1 MDGQGAITY
10 PIEREKK
17 DPRYTLERVIDVLRE
32 TNYVGDPPRGWENIY
47 GNVMLQPPD
56 DATFK
61 QIVDVVKVITEVTRI
76 EGGRDMSISCGGDL
90 VWYHMTPEEGDR
102 AENAL
107 RELIGEDALYD
118 EWAFV
123 YDDDF
128 PENYRRTTRH
138 RMRVLLAEHPR
149 SEGRVVRRG
158 RDRHVRGL
166 FPPSRGRFGRRRLL
180 TIPIEPVG
188 KPLTSFYPAFTPE
201 KEDQVHPSAILQ
213 RIYEA
218 DSVIRYNV
226 F

>member
-32 TNYVGDPPRGWENIY
+32 INYVGDPPRGWETIC

-56 DATFK
+56 DATFE
-61 QIVDVVKVITEVTRI
+61 QIVDVVKIITEVTRI

-90 VWYHMTPEEGDR
+90 VWYHMTPEEADKV
-102 AENAL
+102 ENAL

-128 PENYRRTTRH
+128 PENYRRTPRH
-138 RMRVLLAEHPR
+138 RMRVLLAKHPR
-149 SEGRVVRRG
+149 SEGCVVRRG

-166 FPPSRGRFGRRRLL
+166 FPPPRGRDLDGGASER
-180 TIPIEPVG
+180 
-188 KPLTSFYPAFTPE
+188 
-201 KEDQVHPSAILQ
+201 
-213 RIYEA
+213 
-218 DSVIRYNV
+218 
-226 F
+226 